1 MDEPLTLRDATDADA
16 PVILDVL
23 RAANE
28 EYLRIPGYVSG
39 AHADTV
45 EQMWAVTD
53 HASVIVAEANGK
65 IVGCV
70 FTAPE
75 GDHCDLFR
83 LAVLPAYRRRGIGR
97 TLVEAVEQH
106 ARTMGKAFVRL
117 GVRRELPQ
125 NLSWYRRLGYQIVP
139 EKISDTGYMME
150 KRLSGATGS

>member
-1 MDEPLTLRDATDADA
+1 MDERLTLRDATDADA

-28 EYLRIPGYVSG
+28 EYRRIRGYGSG
-39 AHADTV
+39 AHADTL
-45 EQMWAVTD
+45 EQMWAVTA
-53 HASVIVAEANGK
+53 HADVIVAEADGK

-83 LAVLPAYRRRGIGR
+83 LAVLPSYRRRGIGG
-97 TLVEAVEQH
+97 TLVEAVEQR
-106 ARTMGKAFVRL
+106 ARTIGKAFVRL
-117 GVRRELPQ
+117 GVRRELPR

-139 EKISDTGYMME
+139 EKISDTGYTME
-150 KRLSGATGS
+150 KRVSGATRS